1 MSNIRGNE
9 DRIIDIVSIYS
20 WYYSLQTVHKVLIEH
35 KGYSLTYKSI
45 LFAIESAMF
54 VRDDITAQSSSLPII
69 TQNHTLVKHVN
80 IMIEQV
86 QVEIST
92 TTGKLSQNV
101 IDGRLKHKR

>member
-1 MSNIRGNE
+1 
-9 DRIIDIVSIYS
+9 
-20 WYYSLQTVHKVLIEH
+20 
-35 KGYSLTYKSI
+35 
-45 LFAIESAMF
+45 MF
-54 VRDDITAQSSSLPII
+54 VRDDIIAQYSSLLII
-69 TQNHTLVKHVN
+69 TQNQALVKHVN